1 MTNQDDQ
8 FYIAKIL
15 EGDSSYYTHIVNRYK
30 NLVYSIV
37 VRMLKNEDDANEVA
51 QDVFVKVYTSLASFK
66 GEAKFSTWIYKI
78 AYHKCLD
85 AIKKKKRSFDTVSV
99 DAVYDLSADGIEN
112 ALNILEEADKKKA
125 INRAIM
131 SLKEDYA
138 MILTLYY
145 FDELSLKEIT
155 EVVGGSLDNVKIK
168 LYRGRKMLFTELK
181 KELDP
186 ETLAIYERGAE

>member
-15 EGDSSYYTHIVNRYK
+15 EGDSSYYTHIVSRYK

-37 VRMLKNEDDANEVA
+37 LRMLKNEDDANEVA
-51 QDVFVKVYTSLASFK
+51 QDVFIKVYTSLASFK
-66 GEAKFSTWIYKI
+66 GESKFSTWIYKI

-85 AIKKKKRSFDTVSV
+85 AIKKQKRSFDTVSV
-99 DAVYDLSADGIEN
+99 DTVFDLSADGFDS

-125 INRAIM
+125 INNAIM

-138 MILTLYY
+138 TILTLYY

-155 EVVGGSLDNVKIK
+155 EVIGGTLDNAKIK
-168 LYRGRKMLFTELK
+168 LYRGRKMLFKELK

-186 ETLAIYERGAE
+186 ETLAIYERGEK